1 MNYLYLK
8 LFFSLY
14 DYVHVS
20 LLIFF
25 FFLVILISFDAL
37 ELLFLLF
44 PLVSTEKDS
53 R

>member
-25 FFLVILISFDAL
+25 FLVILISFDAL
-37 ELLFLLF
+37 ELLFFLF